1 MGAMDGRPPAVR
13 EQVANVM
20 RTAEKIAGSREKL
33 AERLGVAPYLVAE
46 WIARITDAPDEIVH
60 MAVEIILEH
69 RSKS

>member
-1 MGAMDGRPPAVR
+1 
-13 EQVANVM
+13 M

-69 RSKS
+69 RSRS